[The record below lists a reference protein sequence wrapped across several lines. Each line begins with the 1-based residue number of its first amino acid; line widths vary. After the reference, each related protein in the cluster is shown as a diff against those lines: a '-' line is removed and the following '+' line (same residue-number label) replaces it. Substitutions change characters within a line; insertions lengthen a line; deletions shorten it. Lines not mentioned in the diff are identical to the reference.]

1 MIACINKKINNFEE
15 NLNSLN
21 YALKAIKIEKEI
33 VRKVQSEE
41 LS

>member
-33 VRKVQSEE
+33 VRKVQS
-41 LS
+41 